1 MATLLQ
7 IWRGRRGWLLAA
19 CAAVLLAVAGG
30 VRVAASWAGAATIT
44 APAEIPT
51 SEATRGDLIDTVE
64 LRGEIKAVR
73 SVFLTAPSNAG
84 DIQIVRLAKNGA
96 AIHKGDTVIQ
106 FDTTTLETTLAQR
119 RSDLKQADAQVE
131 DTRAKAKLA
140 EEQDQTDLLTAKYA
154 ADKAKLE
161 ASKAEILSEIDGQE
175 KRLLL
180 ADGEQ
185 KLKQTEEKLEADR
198 QGGRADLTSI
208 QQKSAKAE
216 RDVQQYEDRIA
227 HMVLRAPVDGTFNL
241 MPNYR
246 AGGVFGDSAPEFR
259 EGDRAWAGAE
269 IAELPDMS
277 SLTLNA
283 RVDETDRGR
292 LQSGQTVTAHVDA
305 VPDTEPAGKVISIS
319 PLAKPDYTSWP
330 PTKNFD
336 LTVQLDHPD
345 PRLRPGMSAT
355 ARIAVQRFPNV
366 ILVPTE
372 AVFAKNGRTVVYVVQ
387 GGARSDKFAETVVT
401 IGHRGSGQ
409 TEVLSGLKT
418 GQRVALKDPAA
429 SNP

>member
-1 MATLLQ
+1 
-7 IWRGRRGWLLAA
+7 
-19 CAAVLLAVAGG
+19 V
-30 VRVAASWAGAATIT
+30 
-44 APAEIPT
+44 
-51 SEATRGDLIDTVE
+51 D

-73 SVFLTAPSNAG
+73 SVFLVAPSNAG
-84 DIQIVRLAKNGA
+84 DIQIVKLAKNGS
-96 AIHKGDTVIQ
+96 AIHKGDAVIQ
-106 FDTTTLETTLAQR
+106 FDITTLETTLAQR

-131 DTRAKAKLA
+131 DTRAKAKLT

-175 KRLLL
+175 KKLLL
-180 ADGEQ
+180 ADAEQ
-185 KLKQTEEKLEADR
+185 KLKQTEEKLAADR
-198 QGGRADLTSI
+198 QGARADLTSI
-208 QQKSAKAE
+208 QQKSAKAQ

-259 EGDRAWAGAE
+259 EGDRAFAGAE

-305 VPDTEPAGKVISIS
+305 VPDTEPAGKVTSIS
-319 PLAKPDYTSWP
+319 PLAKPDYSSWP

-355 ARIAVQRFPNV
+355 ARIAVQRIPNV

-372 AVFAKNGRTVVYVVQ
+372 AVFARNGRAVVYVVQ
-387 GGARSDKFAETVVT
+387 GGARSDKFVETVVT

-409 TEVLSGLKT
+409 AEVLSGLKT